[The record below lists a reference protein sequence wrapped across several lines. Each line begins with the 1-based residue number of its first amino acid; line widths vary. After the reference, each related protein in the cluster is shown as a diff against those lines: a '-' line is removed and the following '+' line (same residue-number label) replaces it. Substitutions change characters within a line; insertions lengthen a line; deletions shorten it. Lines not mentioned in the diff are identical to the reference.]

1 MFSRVAAEARKRE
14 RTKEMEQARRA
25 ELHAQAIM
33 REYAHQGVDARSVA
47 SVASDGRILPDIS
60 VYGGN
65 QNDVSLSANEVR
77 PASGVARAFAGY
89 EPKLTNHDIMMR
101 ANSASPRGNMPRG
114 TPTGYVRGTL
124 QCPWIHLPVYEQTVW

>member
-14 RTKEMEQARRA
+14 RHKEMEQARRA

-33 REYAHQGVDARSVA
+33 REYAHQGLDARSVA

-65 QNDVSLSANEVR
+65 QNDVSLSANESSG
-77 PASGVARAFAGY
+77 PAGVARAFAPFKKPQLFG
-89 EPKLTNHDIMMR
+89 E
-101 ANSASPRGNMPRG
+101 
-114 TPTGYVRGTL
+114 
-124 QCPWIHLPVYEQTVW
+124 W